1 MKDEEISS
9 YLSAFGQVLKIE
21 HRNIISDEGITN
33 PKYKGLL
40 SHVKSGDRNILIKLE
55 SHIPSFVMM
64 GNKKVKITYRNQ
76 LKSCACCCMNADICP
91 GKANP
96 KICQERGGDKVELR
110 NVWDDI
116 ISKLEKINESEPEE

>member
-76 LKSCACCCMNADICP
+76 LKSCARCCMNADICP

-96 KICQERGGDKVELR
+96 KICQERGGAV
-110 NVWDDI
+110 I
-116 ISKLEKINESEPEE
+116 KLSLEMFGFTCIN